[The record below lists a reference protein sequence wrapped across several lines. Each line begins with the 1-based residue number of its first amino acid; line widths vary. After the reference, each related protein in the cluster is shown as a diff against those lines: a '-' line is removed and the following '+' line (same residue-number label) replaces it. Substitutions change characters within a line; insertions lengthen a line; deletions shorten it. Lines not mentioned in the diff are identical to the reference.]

1 MVVYVPAA
9 EAKAQLSELLRHAE
23 AGQEIIV
30 TRNGEPVARLG
41 PVRPRTGGFMRGE
54 IVVNDPNWWQADDDL
69 ADAFGT

>member
-1 MVVYVPAA
+1 MVVYVAAA
-9 EAKAQLSELLRHAE
+9 EAKAQLSELLRQAE